1 MLDAAA
7 NVTVYQGRP
16 HMSGSVRGTA
26 IAISSEQK
34 NLFLSSNPNPIRR
47 TVLPDRA
54 HGVTQKRG
62 PGSFTLI

>member
-1 MLDAAA
+1 MLDETA
-7 NVTVYQGRP
+7 NSTVYQGRP
-16 HMSGSVRGTA
+16 LMSGSVRGT
-26 IAISSEQK
+26 AISSEQK
-34 NLFLSSNPNPIRR
+34 NLFLSANPNPIRR